1 MPHMY
6 NHTDAYRGEMK
17 KTSKGM
23 KRKTPTKGVKNK
35 PKNPIKKKGTH
46 MMPNGV
52 EMSGKTHNKDSKAI
66 AKKKKPMLKKK
77 KTISY

>member
-6 NHTDAYRGEMK
+6 NHTDANRSEMK

-23 KRKTPTKGVKNK
+23 KRKTPTNGIKNK
-35 PKNPIKKKGTH
+35 PKNPIKKK
-46 MMPNGV
+46 
-52 EMSGKTHNKDSKAI
+52 KT
-66 AKKKKPMLKKK
+66 MLKKK

>member
-6 NHTDAYRGEMK
+6 NHTDANRTEMI

-23 KRKTPTKGVKNK
+23 KRKTPTKGIKNK
-35 PKNPIKKKGTH
+35 PKNPIKKK
-46 MMPNGV
+46 
-52 EMSGKTHNKDSKAI
+52 KT
-66 AKKKKPMLKKK
+66 MLKKK